1 MSIIF
6 TVLIVGYIVSSLKSD
21 IEPLRYGL
29 LVVHALTIASLFV
42 EVKVSD
48 PKLGLLLVGGIVSAA
63 AVFISKKEKWKTM
76 VAPLMGVVS
85 ILLTLSLLAPVPSN
99 SPLEVQAW
107 VAMHILLI
115 LVGYIGCIAAGLL
128 SGVYIFVQHKLKEK
142 SLKTVVRYPPLSL
155 LERYFSV
162 GIWLGVLGLFTGVTS
177 GVLWGLHTTSLTWD
191 FTTISSLVLLGWYS
205 VALFGKISGRSPR
218 WGAWMSVV
226 GISGLMICF
235 FLSAVIGSWHVGT
248 V

>member
-6 TVLIVGYIVSSLKSD
+6 TVLIVGYIVSSLKSE
-21 IEPLRYGL
+21 IELLRYGL

-48 PKLGLLLVGGIVSAA
+48 PKFGLLLVGGIVSAA

-107 VAMHILLI
+107 VAMHIFLI

-142 SLKTVVRYPPLSL
+142 SLKTVVRYPPLSI
-155 LERYFSV
+155 LENYFSV

>member
-115 LVGYIGCIAAGLL
+115 LLGYLGCIAAGLL

-142 SLKTVVRYPPLSL
+142 SLKTVVRYPPLSI
-155 LERYFSV
+155 LEKYFSV

-205 VALFGKISGRSPR
+205 IALFGKISGRSPR